1 MRNCIFFLIFCS
13 CLLTGVNVFAQ
24 SAQDT
29 VQTPPAD
36 QHFHRRSPVLACV
49 LSFYVPG
56 AGQIYNGQYTKGTI
70 IFGVAALSFGAT
82 AISHANHHFGYQKNP
97 EADLLIFPYVASL
110 LYASIDAPIVA
121 SRLNRSYREKHA
133 FTSVQFSPTLLNA
146 GNTLHSAPGF
156 SLVLR

>member
-1 MRNCIFFLIFCS
+1 MRNCICFLIFCS
-13 CLLTGVNVFAQ
+13 CLLPGVKVFAQ
-24 SAQDT
+24 SAPDT
-29 VQTPPAD
+29 VQMPLAD
-36 QHFHRRSPVLACV
+36 QHFHRRSPVLACI

-70 IFGVAALSFGAT
+70 VFGAAALSFGAA

-97 EADLLIFPYVASL
+97 GADLLIFPYVASF

-121 SRLNRSYREKHA
+121 SRLNRSFREKHA
-133 FTSVQFSPTLLNA
+133 FTSMQFSPTLLNTVS
-146 GNTLHSAPGF
+146 TLRPAPGF